1 MKAAAINGLP
11 RKDGNFFAMS
21 GEECDDE
28 SILLR
33 KMRNLQKG
41 SEVA

>member
-1 MKAAAINGLP
+1 MKVVAINGSP